1 MKTGHLIELVLLV
14 ALSFGAF
21 ALIERHAQHAVY
33 VVVDIEEVTDPDAN
47 GGNANRSAASAATLL
62 GDYDGV
68 FLVRTEHITAL
79 DGPAPKRVII
89 ARFNST
95 QEATAW
101 YNSPEVR
108 KINAIRFSNTKSR
121 LFMVEGE

>member
-33 VVVDIEEVTDPDAN
+33 VVVDIEEVTNPEAN
-47 GGNANRSAASAATLL
+47 AANSNRSPVSAATLL

-68 FLVRTEHITAL
+68 FLARTEHITAL

-89 ARFNST
+89 ARFNSA
-95 QEATAW
+95 QEARAW
-101 YNSPEVR
+101 YDSPEVR
-108 KINAIRFSNTKSR
+108 KINAIRFNNTKSR
-121 LFMVEGE
+121 LFMVEGD